1 MTDAIWLALHF
12 CVGLVLG
19 AWIYWCAHAAERR
32 RYREELE
39 IWAREVDALRV
50 DSAKLWT
57 LGLELKREH
66 LAWQAFDDEVRH

>member
-1 MTDAIWLALHF
+1 MRPS
-12 CVGLVLG
+12 
-19 AWIYWCAHAAERR
+19 AERR

-39 IWAREVDALRV
+39 SWAREVDALRV